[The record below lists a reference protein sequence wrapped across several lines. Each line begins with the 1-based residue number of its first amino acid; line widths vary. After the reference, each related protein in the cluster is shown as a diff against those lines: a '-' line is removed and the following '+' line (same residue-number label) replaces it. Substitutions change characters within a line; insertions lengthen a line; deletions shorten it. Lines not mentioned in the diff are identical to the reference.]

1 MAFFLPVTLRL
12 QQNCLCVCSSVRLSH
27 KKLVM
32 FEMSKRPA
40 NMQIR
45 RLTKILRQL
54 FFVLRK
60 FGLRK
65 FKFGIFEF
73 FGFQK
78 FSIENLQ

>member
-12 QQNCLCVCSSVRLSH
+12 QQNCLCVRPSVRKSH
-27 KKLVM
+27 KKLAMMQVPG
-32 FEMSKRPA
+32 RAA

-45 RLTKILRQL
+45 RLTKILRHV
-54 FFVLRK
+54 FFILRK
-60 FGLRK
+60 FDLWK
-65 FKFGIFEF
+65 FKFGLFEF